1 MPIPILVAYATKAGS
16 TREVA
21 ESIAQTLRGEGL
33 AVDVLPAK
41 EVSALDKY
49 QAVIL
54 GAPLY
59 LFRWHKDAHKFL
71 SRHRGSFTRLPL
83 AIFALGPWNNKEE
96 ELQSARDQLAKE
108 LARYPWLRPLDT
120 TVFVGRFDP
129 AKLTFPYSW
138 IPAMKNM
145 PAQDDRDWD
154 AIQTWA
160 ADMAARLHDPV
171 PAN

>member
-1 MPIPILVAYATKAGS
+1 MPITVLVAYATNAGS

-21 ESIAQTLRGEGL
+21 DAVARTLRGEGL
-33 AVDVLPAK
+33 SAEVLPAK
-41 EVSALDKY
+41 EVRAVDTY

-59 LFRWHKDAHKFL
+59 MFRWHKDAHKFL
-71 SRHRGSFTRLPL
+71 GRHRKSLGHLPL

-108 LARYPWLRPLDT
+108 LAHYPWLRSLDT
-120 TVFVGRFDP
+120 TVFVGKFDP

-145 PAQDDRDWD
+145 LAKDERDWD

-160 ADMAARLHDPV
+160 ADLAARLVEPA